1 MMNSTN
7 KLSVIIPLYN
17 AGDDFRTCMES
28 LITQTWTALEIIII
42 NDGSTDNSV
51 EIAKHYAENYPHVRL
66 LHQANAGASV
76 ARNRGIE
83 VATGKYVAFVDADDE
98 VYPTMYETLMTM
110 ALEDDLDVAQCNADW
125 CFRGNGRNLA
135 IHPHRSPSLNRRLN
149 RPGLAADG
157 AFFAPLDSRCLDGG
171 LSP

>member
-51 EIAKHYAENYPHVRL
+51 V
-66 LHQANAGASV
+66 
-76 ARNRGIE
+76 
-83 VATGKYVAFVDADDE
+83 T
-98 VYPTMYETLMTM
+98 PTY
-110 ALEDDLDVAQCNADW
+110 
-125 CFRGNGRNLA
+125 
-135 IHPHRSPSLNRRLN
+135 
-149 RPGLAADG
+149 
-157 AFFAPLDSRCLDGG
+157 
-171 LSP
+171 

>member
-51 EIAKHYAENYPHVRL
+51 EIAGNDSNL
-66 LHQANAGASV
+66 LIV
-76 ARNRGIE
+76 F
-83 VATGKYVAFVDADDE
+83 YVQIMPDDFV
-98 VYPTMYETLMTM
+98 M
-110 ALEDDLDVAQCNADW
+110 
-125 CFRGNGRNLA
+125 
-135 IHPHRSPSLNRRLN
+135 
-149 RPGLAADG
+149 
-157 AFFAPLDSRCLDGG
+157 
-171 LSP
+171 

>member
-83 VATGKYVAFVDADDE
+83 VRRANMSLLSML
-98 VYPTMYETLMTM
+98 TM
-110 ALEDDLDVAQCNADW
+110 
-125 CFRGNGRNLA
+125 
-135 IHPHRSPSLNRRLN
+135 RSIPPCTKR
-149 RPGLAADG
+149 
-157 AFFAPLDSRCLDGG
+157 
-171 LSP
+171 

>member
-51 EIAKHYAENYPHVRL
+51 EIAKTIR
-66 LHQANAGASV
+66 
-76 ARNRGIE
+76 
-83 VATGKYVAFVDADDE
+83 TFVCCIRR
-98 VYPTMYETLMTM
+98 M
-110 ALEDDLDVAQCNADW
+110 
-125 CFRGNGRNLA
+125 LA
-135 IHPHRSPSLNRRLN
+135 HR
-149 RPGLAADG
+149 
-157 AFFAPLDSRCLDGG
+157 
-171 LSP
+171 